1 MQLSIQKPQFMT
13 VCLSPKKGSHTRK
26 VSPTIFKE
34 GSFSPL
40 KSTTKLKE
48 SRVERYLAAISQYF
62 MAKGTLIREIK
73 FQNSTILQ
81 KIANKA
87 AMAQLISNHMYN
99 LEKVTFHRVK
109 VENIF
114 TVESLI

>member
-13 VCLSPKKGSHTRK
+13 VSLTPKKGNHTRK
-26 VSPTIFKE
+26 ASPSIFE
-34 GSFSPL
+34 GGSFSPL

-48 SRVERYLAAISQYF
+48 TRVERYLAAISQYF
-62 MAKGTLIREIK
+62 MSKGTLVREIK
-73 FQNSTILQ
+73 FQNCTIVQ

-87 AMAQLISNHMYN
+87 SMAQLLSNHMYN
-99 LEKVTFHRVK
+99 LEKVTFHRIK
-109 VENIF
+109 AENIF